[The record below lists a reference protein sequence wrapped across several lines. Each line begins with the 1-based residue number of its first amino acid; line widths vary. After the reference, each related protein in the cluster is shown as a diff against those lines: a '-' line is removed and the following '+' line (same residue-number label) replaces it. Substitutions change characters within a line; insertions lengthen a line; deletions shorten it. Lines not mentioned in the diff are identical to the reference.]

1 MTKIFT
7 IAANEIIGP
16 FSTETTMLQFEY
28 DSEKTYSTSDVL
40 TQVRNAVKSYLDT
53 EEGKKTLRL
62 NSGYFNWGDAAEIP
76 DGFYE
81 SFGLKKLDAP
91 VADLTVDFNEDL
103 TADEI
108 SDEEGY

>member
-7 IAANEIIGP
+7 IAASEIIGP

-28 DSEKTYSTSDVL
+28 DSEKAYDVL

-108 SDEEGY
+108 PDEEGY

>member
-16 FSTETTMLQFEY
+16 FSTETTMLQFEF
-28 DSEKTYSTSDVL
+28 DSGKTYDVL
-40 TQVRNAVKSYLDT
+40 AQIRCAVKAYLET

-62 NSGYFNWGDAAEIP
+62 NCGCFNWGDAAEIP
-76 DGFYE
+76 GDFFE

-91 VADLTVDFNEDL
+91 AADLTVDFNEDL

-108 SDEEGY
+108 TEEEDY

>member
-28 DSEKTYSTSDVL
+28 DSEKTYDVL
-40 TQVRNAVKSYLDT
+40 AQIRSAVKAYLET
-53 EEGKKTLRL
+53 EEGKKTLNL
-62 NSGYFNWGDAAEIP
+62 NCGCFNWGDAAEIP
-76 DGFYE
+76 DAFFKP
-81 SFGLKKLDAP
+81 FGLKKLDAP
-91 VADLTVDFNEDL
+91 AANLTVDFNEDL

-108 SDEEGY
+108 PEEEEY

>member
-28 DSEKTYSTSDVL
+28 DSEKTYDVL
-40 TQVRNAVKSYLDT
+40 AQVRSTVKAYLDT
-53 EEGKKTLRL
+53 EEGKKTLSL
-62 NSGYFNWGDAAEIP
+62 NCGCFNWGDAAEIP
-76 DGFYE
+76 DSFYE

-91 VADLTVDFNEDL
+91 VADLTVDFNEDM
-103 TADEI
+103 TSDEI

>member
-28 DSEKTYSTSDVL
+28 DSEKTYDVL
-40 TQVRNAVKSYLDT
+40 AQIRSAVKAYLET
-53 EEGKKTLRL
+53 KEGKNTLHL
-62 NSGYFNWGDAAEIP
+62 NCGCFNWGDAAEIP
-76 DGFYE
+76 SDFFE
-81 SFGLKKLDAP
+81 PFGLKKLDAP
-91 VADLTVDFNEDL
+91 AADLTVDFNEDL

-108 SDEEGY
+108 PEEEDY